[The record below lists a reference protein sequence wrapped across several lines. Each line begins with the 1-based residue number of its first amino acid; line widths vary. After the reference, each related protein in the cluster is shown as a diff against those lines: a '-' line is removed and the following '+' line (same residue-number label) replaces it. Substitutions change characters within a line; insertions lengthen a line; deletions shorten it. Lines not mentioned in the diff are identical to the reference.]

1 MGLKGIFKKVSCQRL
16 GGKMWS
22 FELSNTDWF
31 GKKVYNIGIYD
42 TYRQNPWFRRGQV
55 LESGYSVAYNYDT
68 FDWLFCQGDTVVL
81 LDDNDRVIDSW
92 TLQIPEYGLGECPE
106 CHGTHKCRRC
116 NGQGYLFPKH
126 SDEIYTKCPDCDGT
140 GVCQTC
146 YVPQRPNR
154 YGGMPTG
161 LHPFKNR

>member
-1 MGLKGIFKKVSCQRL
+1 MGLKGKFNHIKCDRL
-16 GGKMWS
+16 GGYMWS
-22 FELSNTDWF
+22 FELTNTDWF
-31 GKKVYNIGIYD
+31 GEKVYNIGIYD
-42 TYRQNPWFRRGQV
+42 TFRHNPWFWRRKV
-55 LESGYSVAYNYDT
+55 LRHGETVAYDYDT
-68 FDWLFCQGDTVVL
+68 EDWLFCQGDTVVL
-81 LDDNDRVIDSW
+81 LDDNDRVLDSW
-92 TLQIPEYGLGECPE
+92 TLQIPEYGPGECPE
-106 CHGTHKCRRC
+106 CHGTHKCRKC

-146 YVPQRPNR
+146 YVPKRPNR